1 MYSVGAQVPVYYR
14 IMPDDIKDV
23 KSFSLCFKE
32 LGIKDATPKTANVL
46 KKMGLDLK

>member
-1 MYSVGAQVPVYYR
+1 MPVYYR

-32 LGIKDATPKTANVL
+32 SDIKDATAKNANVL